1 MGSGFEFSDQESKT
15 SFPVE
20 LVQNGVFFPVRI
32 NGSKPLRFT
41 LDSGS
46 GASYVDQKTA
56 VGLGLKFSGTTT
68 VRGAGEGT
76 IPVKV
81 IEDVSIELP
90 GLVTRGHK
98 IHAAD
103 LGDVHWGGLLKG
115 LLGYDF
121 LERFVTIIDYPK
133 AKMTIITPSAF
144 KYDGP
149 GVVLQLELQGRL
161 PFVKGTIEVAGN
173 VVEDLFLV
181 DSGSQ
186 DAVDHP
192 LISKSRNTRS
202 THAGIGLGKSTMG
215 IFGTIDRFQL
225 GPFQMTGLQGVASEV
240 GLGSRLI
247 GGQVLSRYKVIIN
260 YSRKELILEKKR
272 GSVSS

>member
-1 MGSGFEFSDQESKT
+1 MGSGFEFSDQESRT

-20 LVQNGVFFPVRI
+20 MVQNGVFFPVKI

-41 LDSGS
+41 LDLGS
-46 GASYVDQKTA
+46 GATYVDQKTA
-56 VGLGLKFSGTTT
+56 MNLGLKFSGTTT
-68 VRGAGEGT
+68 VRGAGEGA

-81 IEDVSIELP
+81 IEDVSIDIP
-90 GLVTRGHK
+90 GLVTRGHRV
-98 IHAAD
+98 HATD
-103 LGDVHWGGLLKG
+103 LGSVHWGGPLKG

-121 LERFVTIIDYPK
+121 LERFVTIIDYPR
-133 AKMTIITPSAF
+133 AEMTVIEPSVF

-149 GVVLQLELQGRL
+149 GVALQLELQGRL

-192 LISKSRNTRS
+192 LISKSDNTHS
-202 THAGIGLGKSTMG
+202 THTGVGLGKPAIG
-215 IFGTIDRFQL
+215 VFGNIDRFQL
-225 GPFQMTGLQGVASEV
+225 GPFQMRGLQGVASEV

-260 YSRKELILEKKR
+260 YPRKELILETNR
-272 GSVSS
+272 GSLSS

>member
-81 IEDVSIELP
+81 IEGVSIELP

-161 PFVKGTIEVAGN
+161 SLRQGC
-173 VVEDLFLV
+173 DR
-181 DSGSQ
+181 SGW
-186 DAVDHP
+186 
-192 LISKSRNTRS
+192 
-202 THAGIGLGKSTMG
+202 
-215 IFGTIDRFQL
+215 
-225 GPFQMTGLQGVASEV
+225 
-240 GLGSRLI
+240 
-247 GGQVLSRYKVIIN
+247 
-260 YSRKELILEKKR
+260 
-272 GSVSS
+272 